1 MSYKIQVYEPYVADN
16 QKKYI
21 LDCIDTNWISSK
33 GKYISEFET
42 QFSNFIKIKNSIA
55 VSNGTTAL
63 HTALVALDIKQG
75 DEVIV
80 PTFTYIASV
89 NSIAYTGATPVFVDI
104 DEETWQM
111 NIEEIEEKI
120 TKKTKAIMA
129 VHLYGHPVE
138 MNKVLEIAK
147 KYNLKIIEDCAEA
160 IGSYYENN
168 HVGTFGDIS
177 CFSFFGNK
185 TITCGE
191 GGMVCTNDDE
201 IAKKIKKIKGQGLA
215 EDKEYWHDLV
225 GYNYRMTNIQAAI
238 GLSQLEKINTILE
251 KKQNILNTYKKY
263 LNTKYISTQK
273 LNSNCKNG
281 NWMISILTK
290 NNKDRD
296 PLRSFLLEK
305 NIETRPFFYPIHT
318 MKMYKSLKTFP
329 VSTMISLRG
338 INLPSSPN
346 LTEEQVTYICKNINE
361 FYEK

>member
-201 IAKKIKKIKGQGLA
+201 IAKKVRK
-215 EDKEYWHDLV
+215 
-225 GYNYRMTNIQAAI
+225 
-238 GLSQLEKINTILE
+238 
-251 KKQNILNTYKKY
+251 
-263 LNTKYISTQK
+263 
-273 LNSNCKNG
+273 
-281 NWMISILTK
+281 ISILTK